1 MLGSSSSSRSPS
13 LRIHAGASLILSSL
27 PSKTRLTS
35 STMDCI
41 ESRNTAA
48 PDYLT
53 RLLETTK
60 PPVQVLL
67 NIFYVFQAHRQ
78 PDQIIGST
86 GLVSLLRAQ
95 PTGGGGGR
103 GSDGGCGIRQ

>member
-53 RLLETTK
+53 RLLETAKT
-60 PPVQVLL
+60 PLQVLL
-67 NIFYVFQAHRQ
+67 NIVYVFQAHRQ
-78 PDQIIGST
+78 PVQIIGNT
-86 GLVSLLRAQ
+86 GLVSMLRAQ
-95 PTGGGGGR
+95 PAMSGVGWM
-103 GSDGGCGIRQ
+103 D

>member
-41 ESRNTAA
+41 DSRNTAA
-48 PDYLT
+48 PDNLT
-53 RLLETTK
+53 RLLETAKT
-60 PPVQVLL
+60 PLQVLL

-78 PDQIIGST
+78 PAPNIGHP
-86 GLVSLLRAQ
+86 GLVSLPRAQ
-95 PTGGGGGR
+95 PDQ
-103 GSDGGCGIRQ
+103 SDGV